1 MALHRSERPDA
12 RTTSD
17 VALTRTAEVLV
28 VRALVPVTSILPDS
42 SNRMIKEDDDF
53 DALSDSIRVHGLL
66 APVHVWRQPDGMH
79 RLIDGERRWRAAKKV
94 GLAEIACDVWPTE
107 TDRRRIAVAGL
118 ALNEHRKAHT
128 CLHVARR
135 LRDIKNE
142 SAFSHAQL
150 AEHTGLPLD
159 RVKTYFTLF
168 LGSDDIFKFLEKN
181 EVPLKVAAELVRFE
195 RATNEARARRLI
207 QRYRESPLTVQEI
220 VALRKREQRG
230 QTPKADDETQPAR
243 QRRPFGFIER
253 FEAEVR
259 RDAAAVAQLEDLARR
274 LGYRLIPLASKAEA

>member
-66 APVHVWRQPDGMH
+66 APVHVWRQSDRTH
-79 RLIDGERRWRAAKKV
+79 RLIDGERRWRAATKV

-181 EVPLKVAAELVRFE
+181 EVPLKVAAELVRYE
-195 RATNEARARRLI
+195 RATNESRARRLTE
-207 QRYRESPLTVQEI
+207 RYKESPLTAQEI
-220 VALRKREQRG
+220 VALRKRESGVRG
-230 QTPKADDETQPAR
+230 RKPGDTQPL
-243 QRRPFGFIER
+243 RPPRLVGFMQR
-253 FEAEVR
+253 FEAEAR
-259 RDAAAVAQLEDLARR
+259 RDPSAISQLAVVLLR
-274 LGYRLIPLASKAEA
+274 LGYRLVPLDGAEAA

>member
-1 MALHRSERPDA
+1 MA
-12 RTTSD
+12 RTSPSPVPMVSASID
-17 VALTRTAEVLV
+17 HVSASRTMLPPSAIAPDERNRRV
-28 VRALVPVTSILPDS
+28 V
-42 SNRMIKEDDDF
+42 EDED
-53 DALSDSIRVHGLL
+53 LELLCDSIRVSGVLQ
-66 APVHVWRQPDGMH
+66 PVQVWRRADGTH
-79 RLIDGERRWRAAKKV
+79 RLIDGERRWRAAQKL
-94 GLAEIACDVWPTE
+94 GLKELPCEVWPS
-107 TDRRRIAVAGL
+107 DSDPRRVAVAGL
-118 ALNEHRKAHT
+118 ALNEHRKVHG
-128 CLHVARR
+128 CLQIARR

-181 EVPLKVAAELVRFE
+181 EVPLKVAAELVRYE

-207 QRYRESPLTVQEI
+207 ERHQESPLTVQEI

-230 QTPKADDETQPAR
+230 QTPKADDDTQPAR

-259 RDAAAVAQLEDLARR
+259 RDANAVAQLEDLARR
-274 LGYRLIPLASKAEA
+274 LGYRLIPLAAKAEA